1 MEVISDSLNR
11 VEGVGLWAL
20 FLQADFLIKT
30 VLIGLLAA
38 SVWSWAV
45 VVQKHMQLRRLHL
58 LADEFEEMFWSGHP
72 LEKLYKPLTQGEAH
86 PMAMLFVVG
95 MREWKRAQN
104 LDVGWQ
110 ALDRH
115 IERSLS
121 VALAKETDPLQ
132 KRLLSL
138 ATIGATAPFVGLFG
152 TVWGIMNSFQAIANT
167 SDTSL
172 AVVAPGIA
180 EALFATALGLFV
192 AIPAVVFYN
201 RFNERVGEYVARLEL
216 FCDEFTGIVFYENT
230 ER

>member
-1 MEVISDSLNR
+1 MEVITDSLNR
-11 VEGVGLWAL
+11 IEGVSMWSL
-20 FLQADFLIKT
+20 FLQADLLIKA
-30 VLIGLLAA
+30 VMIGLLAA

-45 VVQKHMQLRRLHL
+45 VVQKHTELRRLHI
-58 LADEFEEMFWSGHP
+58 LANDFEEMFWSGHP
-72 LEKLYKPLTQGEAH
+72 LEKLYKPLTQGESH

-95 MREWKRAQN
+95 MREWKRVQN
-104 LDVGWQ
+104 ADVGWS
-110 ALDRH
+110 AVDKH
-115 IERSLS
+115 IEKSLS
-121 VALAKETDPLQ
+121 VALAKETDPLH

-152 TVWGIMNSFQAIANT
+152 TVWGIMNSFQAIAT
-167 SDTSL
+167 SSDTSL

-216 FCDEFTGIVFYENT
+216 FCDEFTGIIFYENA